1 VDFLEISLTLRT
13 IGRSL
18 MVAAPVQ
25 AMELPVL

>member
-1 VDFLEISLTLRT
+1 LTLRT